1 MHMLA
6 NSTGINLSDRARITR
21 PLVRLATVAH
31 ALVRATSALVP
42 TLGGCDAKMCRD
54 EQRTIPGGI
63 VSGVRNLDF
72 CRFSSFCDSAITVDS
87 KTCITVPGKSRHDTH
102 EYVRDTCCEV
112 ILAQALS
119 PNTFLRPPGLP
130 SLHLCS
136 IPRSVRASRAQRY
149 ARPSRS
155 ALRAR
160 SHRPSSFRGL

>member
-1 MHMLA
+1 MHRLA

-31 ALVRATSALVP
+31 PLVRATLALVP
-42 TLGGCDAKMCRD
+42 TLGGCGAKMCRD
-54 EQRTIPGGI
+54 E
-63 VSGVRNLDF
+63 
-72 CRFSSFCDSAITVDS
+72 
-87 KTCITVPGKSRHDTH
+87 SRHGTH

-112 ILAQALS
+112 ILAQTLS

-136 IPRSVRASRAQRY
+136 IPRPVRASRAQRY

-155 ALRAR
+155 
-160 SHRPSSFRGL
+160 